1 MNGQSLIVP
10 SVLKKGKKVS
20 NRVVSQALKGFGCK
34 LSKVMSVTSRIC
46 RQNRSGAKL
55 SHIKKHC
62 EEIEN

>member
-34 LSKVMSVTSRIC
+34 LSKVMSVTTPRIC
-46 RQNRSGAKL
+46 RRDRSGAKPTT
-55 SHIKKHC
+55 
-62 EEIEN
+62 